1 MIRKV
6 LVAASVVTLLSM
18 PAFAATQYWVA
29 KDATTKK
36 CSVVSTKPD
45 GKKMTDAGTKAY
57 DSQGNAEKAMKLLK
71 DCKG

>member
-6 LVAASVVTLLSM
+6 LVAASFVTLVGM

-45 GKKMTDAGTKAY
+45 GKKVTDAGTKAY
-57 DSQGNAEKAMKLLK
+57 DSQANAEKALKLLK
-71 DCKG
+71 DCK

>member
-6 LVAASVVTLLSM
+6 LVAASVVALVSM

-29 KDATTKK
+29 QDATTKK

-57 DSQGNAEKAMKLLK
+57 TSQANADKAMKLLK
-71 DCKG
+71 DCK

>member
-6 LVAASVVTLLSM
+6 LVAASVVALFSM

-29 KDATTKK
+29 KDATSKK

-45 GKKMTDAGTKAY
+45 GKKLTDAGTKAY
-57 DSQGNAEKAMKLLK
+57 TSQANAEKALKMLK
-71 DCKG
+71 DCK

>member
-6 LVAASVVTLLSM
+6 LVTASIAALFSM

-57 DSQGNAEKAMKLLK
+57 TSQANADKALKLLK
-71 DCKG
+71 DCK